1 MSKLALLDTIN
12 ESMHLNR
19 LQGATDEK
27 IKNAFFANYLAALVM
42 LKLQDLK
49 GLMLINDPSH
59 SKLSR
64 FSQNMSDVNFWG
76 RALFYPTAPEVKN
89 RLAFG
94 HDKVLAKEAGRV
106 MDARIQK
113 MMKVPLTAPD
123 QVNWDDTVGALL
135 LLKHRFGLQSS
146 YFNNITYAL
155 HKWSSISDSAKKRA
169 VNQAFMYL
177 MQSDPQSAIVSRI
190 RSLSGST
197 MVTGIADV
205 AQRIIGFTKLK
216 EDGEGGGGGDAGT
229 STANIGTTS
238 GGGNAIINGKGNGSV
253 GTPTTNPNQDIE
265 SVLAGLYKL
274 KKKAPYQVTKKGKY
288 IFKDGKI
295 IKKKVQAF
303 HARKFKAP
311 EFLRVKKTKTQGE
324 K

>member
-1 MSKLALLDTIN
+1 MSNLGILDTIN

-27 IKNAFFANYLAALVM
+27 IKNAFFANYLGAMVM

-64 FSQNMSDVNFWG
+64 FSNSMSDVNFWG
-76 RALFYPTAPEVKN
+76 RALFYSTAPEVKN

-106 MDARIQK
+106 MDSRIQK
-113 MMKVPLTAPD
+113 MMKVPLTSPD
-123 QVNWDDTVGALL
+123 QVDWEDTVGALL

-146 YFNNITYAL
+146 YFNNITFAL
-155 HKWSSISDSAKKRA
+155 HKWSSISDTQKKRA

-177 MQSDPQSAIVSRI
+177 MQSDPQSAIISRV
-190 RSLSGST
+190 RSLAGST
-197 MVTGIADV
+197 MVTGIADI
-205 AQRIIGFTKLK
+205 AQRIVGFSKLK
-216 EDGEGGGGGDAGT
+216 EDGEGGGAAATG
-229 STANIGTTS
+229 TANVASTS
-238 GGGNAIINGKGNGSV
+238 GATSPGNAIITGKGAGSV
-253 GTPTTNPNQDIE
+253 GTVSTPNQDME
-265 SVLAGLYKL
+265 NVLAGLYKL

-303 HARKFKAP
+303 SARKFKAP
-311 EFLRVKKTKTQGE
+311 EFLRVKKTQGD

>member
-27 IKNAFFANYLAALVM
+27 IKNAFFANYLGALVM
-42 LKLQDLK
+42 LRLQDLK
-49 GLMLINDPSH
+49 GLMLINDQSH
-59 SKLSR
+59 SKLTR
-64 FSQNMSDVNFWG
+64 FSANMSDVNFWG

-94 HDKVLAKEAGRV
+94 HDKILAKEAGRV
-106 MDARIQK
+106 MDTRIQK
-113 MMKVPLTAPD
+113 MMKVPMTAPD
-123 QVNWDDTVGALL
+123 QVDWDDTIGALL

-155 HKWSSISDSAKKRA
+155 HKWSSINDSAKKRA

-177 MQSDPQSAIVSRI
+177 MQSDPQSSIISRI
-190 RSLSGST
+190 RSLSSST
-197 MVTGIADV
+197 MVTGIADI

-216 EDGEGGGGGDAGT
+216 EDGEAAGGAGT
-229 STANIGTTS
+229 STANVAST
-238 GGGNAIINGKGNGSV
+238 GGGNAIIDGRGAGSI
-253 GTPTTNPNQDIE
+253 GTPSADPNQDMQNI
-265 SVLAGLYKL
+265 LAGLYKL

-311 EFLRVKKTKTQGE
+311 DFLRVKKTQGD

>member
-1 MSKLALLDTIN
+1 MSKLAILDTIN

-19 LQGATDEK
+19 LQNATDEK
-27 IKNAFFANYLAALVM
+27 VKNAFFANYLAALVM

-49 GLMLINDPSH
+49 GLMLINDQSH
-59 SKLSR
+59 SKLTR
-64 FSQNMSDVNFWG
+64 FSANMSDVNFWG
-76 RALFYPTAPEVKN
+76 RALFYPTAPEVKT

-106 MDARIQK
+106 MDSRIQK
-113 MMKVPLTAPD
+113 MMKVPMTAPD
-123 QVNWDDTVGALL
+123 QVDWDDTIGALL

-155 HKWSSISDSAKKRA
+155 HKWSSISDSQKKRA

-177 MQSDPQSAIVSRI
+177 MQSDPQSAIISRI
-190 RSLSGST
+190 RSLAGST
-197 MVTGIADV
+197 MVTGLVDV
-205 AQRIIGFTKLK
+205 AQRIVGFAKLK
-216 EDGEGGGGGDAGT
+216 EDGEGGGAAPSAGT
-229 STANIGTTS
+229 STANIGST
-238 GGGNAIINGKGNGSV
+238 GGGNAIIDGKGAGSA
-253 GTPTTNPNQDIE
+253 GTPCADPNQDMQN
-265 SVLAGLYKL
+265 VLAGLYKL
-274 KKKAPYQVTKKGKY
+274 KKKAPYQVSKKGKY

-311 EFLRVKKTKTQGE
+311 EFLRVKKTQGD